1 MWILYVL
8 MMTIG
13 VTTYVRVDCSDYGF
27 GGDRRA
33 KKGTIEK
40 SGREA
45 AQKESIR

>member
-1 MWILYVL
+1 MLILYVL

-13 VTTYVRVDCSDYGF
+13 FTTHLQVYGTDYGF
-27 GGDRRA
+27 TDDRRA

-40 SGREA
+40 GGREA